1 MQVQH
6 LLEFLEQ
13 VRPKVSVISVGAGN
27 SYGHP
32 HSETLQRLES
42 VESNV
47 LRTDELGA
55 IKLTFDDDG
64 IKWYSY
70 VYHRNDF

>member
-1 MQVQH
+1 MNKGKG
-6 LLEFLEQ
+6 
-13 VRPKVSVISVGAGN
+13 RYIN
-27 SYGHP
+27 P
-32 HSETLQRLES
+32 HSETLRRLKS
-42 VESNV
+42 VGSNV